1 MDLKRESEKI
11 RKVLNRRRKNIDL
24 TFIEEDHL
32 YFMRDE
38 NGMIRSNYPSVSKI
52 IKKFYEEFDA
62 EGISFR
68 MAKGDKQRQ
77 KELLQEW
84 ADKGTYATNQGSRVH
99 YILEKVLIEQY
110 GDYKNVR
117 EPIYQCDDEQI
128 ERSDK
133 MISAGKD
140 FLDLMHER
148 NAVLLDTEI
157 VLGDPELGY
166 VGQPDKVW
174 LVENKQGTDYGIL
187 ITDWKTNKPENFKK
201 QRYTKKMYPPFDNI
215 DSTALGHYYLQLPF
229 YGKLLMKML
238 EGTEFESKKLLGSIV
253 VLVKEDGSFEEYKVP
268 MEVIQKILL
277 MDMDK
282 ILKK

>member
-1 MDLKRESEKI
+1 MNLKEEAEKI
-11 RKVLNRRRKNIDL
+11 RKILNKRRKNIDL
-24 TFIEEDHL
+24 SFIEEDHL

-62 EGISFR
+62 DGISLR

-77 KELLQEW
+77 KELLKEW

-99 YILEKVLIEQY
+99 YILEKELISQY
-110 GDYKNVR
+110 GDYKKVR
-117 EPIYQCDDEQI
+117 EPIYECDDEQI
-128 ERSDK
+128 QTSDN
-133 MISAGKD
+133 MIEAGKD
-140 FLDLMHER
+140 FLNLMHER

-201 QRYTKKMYPPFDNI
+201 QRYTKKMYAPFDNI

-229 YGKLLMKML
+229 YGKLLLKML
-238 EGTEFESKKLLGSIV
+238 EGTEFASKKLLGSIV

-277 MDMDK
+277 MDMSK
-282 ILKK
+282 VLK

>member
-1 MDLKRESEKI
+1 MDLKKESEKI
-11 RKVLNRRRKNIDL
+11 RKILDRRRDQMDL

-38 NGMIRSNYPSVSKI
+38 NGMMRSNYPSVSKI

-62 EGISFR
+62 EGISLR
-68 MAKGDKQRQ
+68 MSGGDRQKQ
-77 KELLQEW
+77 KELLKEW
-84 ADKGTYATNQGSRVH
+84 SDKGDYATNMGSRVH
-99 YILEKVLIEQY
+99 YILEKELINQY
-110 GDYKNVR
+110 GDFKKVR
-117 EPIYQCDDEQI
+117 EPIYQCDTEQI
-128 ERSDK
+128 ERSNN
-133 MISAGKD
+133 MIEAGKN

-157 VLGDPELGY
+157 VMGDPELGY

-174 LVENKQGTDYGIL
+174 LVENKRGTDFGFL

-229 YGKLLMKML
+229 YGKLLLKML
-238 EGTEFESKKLLGSIV
+238 EGTEYGNKKLLGSIIT
-253 VLVKEDGSFEEYKVP
+253 LVKDDGEFKEFRVP
-268 MEVIQKILL
+268 QDVIQKILL
-277 MDMDK
+277 MDMNK
-282 ILKK
+282 VLKS

>member
-1 MDLKRESEKI
+1 M
-11 RKVLNRRRKNIDL
+11 
-24 TFIEEDHL
+24 
-32 YFMRDE
+32 
-38 NGMIRSNYPSVSKI
+38 SK
-52 IKKFYEEFDA
+52 
-62 EGISFR
+62 GN
-68 MAKGDKQRQ
+68 KQRQ

-84 ADKGTYATNQGSRVH
+84 KDKGTYATNQGSRVH

-128 ERSDK
+128 VRSDN
-133 MISAGKD
+133 MIEAGKD
-140 FLDLMHER
+140 FLNLMHER

-238 EGTEFESKKLLGSIV
+238 EGSEFGDKKLLGNIV
-253 VLVKEDGSFEEYKVP
+253 VLVKEDGTFEEYKVP
-268 MEVIQKILL
+268 VEVTQKILL

-282 ILKK
+282 ILK

>member
-1 MDLKRESEKI
+1 MNLKEEAEKI
-11 RKVLNRRRKNIDL
+11 RKVLNKRRKNIDL
-24 TFIEEDHL
+24 SFIEEDHL

-62 EGISFR
+62 DGISLR

-77 KELLQEW
+77 KELLKEW

-99 YILEKVLIEQY
+99 YILEKELISQY
-110 GDYKNVR
+110 GDYKKVR
-117 EPIYQCDDEQI
+117 EPIYECDDEQI
-128 ERSDK
+128 QRSDN
-133 MISAGKD
+133 MIGAGKD
-140 FLDLMHER
+140 FLNLMHER

-201 QRYTKKMYPPFDNI
+201 QRYTKKMYAPFDNI

-229 YGKLLMKML
+229 YGKLLLKML
-238 EGTEFESKKLLGSIV
+238 EGTEFASKKLLGSIV

-277 MDMDK
+277 MDMSK
-282 ILKK
+282 VLK

>member
-1 MDLKRESEKI
+1 MDLKKESEKI
-11 RKVLNRRRKNIDL
+11 REILNKRREEISL

-52 IKKFYEEFDA
+52 IKKFYEEFDS
-62 EGISFR
+62 EGISWR
-68 MAKGDKQRQ
+68 MSKGDKQKQ
-77 KELLQEW
+77 KELLKEW

-99 YILEKVLIEQY
+99 YILEKELIKDY

-117 EPIYQCDDEQI
+117 EPIYECDEEQI
-128 ERSDK
+128 ERSNN
-133 MISAGKD
+133 MIGAGKD
-140 FLDLMHER
+140 FLTLMHER

-174 LVENKQGTDYGIL
+174 LVENKEGTDFGII

-201 QRYTKKMYPPFDNI
+201 KHYTKKMYPPFDNI

-238 EGTEFESKKLLGSIV
+238 EGTEYEDKKLLGSII
-253 VLVKEDGSFEEYKVP
+253 VLVKEDGSFEEYRVP
-268 MEVIQKILL
+268 KNVTHKILL

-282 ILKK
+282 VLKK

>member
-1 MDLKRESEKI
+1 MDLQKEAEKI
-11 RKVLNRRRKNIDL
+11 RKILNRRRKEIDL

-38 NGMIRSNYPSVSKI
+38 NGIIRSNYPSVSKV
-52 IKKFYEEFDA
+52 IKKFYEEFDS

-68 MAKGDKQRQ
+68 MARGNREEQQRLLNEWKEKGD
-77 KELLQEW
+77 
-84 ADKGTYATNQGSRVH
+84 YATNQGSRVH

-110 GDYKNVR
+110 GEYKSVR
-117 EPIYQCDDEQI
+117 EPIYKCDDEQI

-133 MISAGKD
+133 MIEAGKD

-157 VLGDPELGY
+157 VLGDPGLGY

-174 LVENKQGTDYGIL
+174 LVENKQGDDYGIL
-187 ITDWKTNKPENFKK
+187 ITDWKTNQPKNFLK
-201 QRYTKKMYPPFDNI
+201 QHYTKKMYPPFDNI

-229 YGKLLMKML
+229 YGKLLLKML
-238 EGTEFESKKLLGSIV
+238 EGTEYADKRLLGSII
-253 VLVKEDGSFEEYKVP
+253 VLVKEDGEFEEYKVP
-268 MEVIQKILL
+268 QSVIQKILL
-277 MDMDK
+277 MDMSK
-282 ILKK
+282 VLK

>member
-1 MDLKRESEKI
+1 MNLKEEAEKI
-11 RKVLNRRRKNIDL
+11 RKVLDRRRSELDL
-24 TFIEEDHL
+24 SFIEEDHL
-32 YFMRDE
+32 YFMRGKE
-38 NGMIRSNYPSVSKI
+38 GIIRSNYPSVSKI

-62 EGISFR
+62 EGISLR
-68 MAKGDKQRQ
+68 MSKGNKQRQ

-84 ADKGTYATNQGSRVH
+84 KDKGTYATNQGSRVH

-128 ERSDK
+128 VRSDN
-133 MISAGKD
+133 MIEAGKD
-140 FLDLMHER
+140 FLNLMHER

-238 EGTEFESKKLLGSIV
+238 EGSEFGDKKLLGNIV
-253 VLVKEDGSFEEYKVP
+253 VLVKEDGTFEEYKVP
-268 MEVIQKILL
+268 VEVTQKILL

-282 ILKK
+282 ILK